1 MILALD
7 VGNSNIT
14 GGVFEG
20 ETLVLQFRKT
30 TSQNLTSDEI
40 GIFLL
45 TVLRENE
52 IDPSKIERIGICSV
66 VPPINYSLS
75 SGILKYLKVEPL
87 FIQAGIKTGLKLKF
101 PNPKEIGADLIA
113 DSIGAAALFPDK
125 NLIIV
130 DLGTATTITPVSRN
144 REFTG
149 GTIFPGLKMSV
160 QALASG
166 TSRLPHVEIA
176 KTTKAC
182 GNSTISAIQAGIFYG
197 TAGAVKEICSTYM
210 TEVFNGAE
218 ALIIGTGGLSR
229 IFEDYS
235 LFDKIIPELT
245 LIGVKKALELNP

>member
-45 TVLRENE
+45 TVLRENG

-125 NLIIV
+125 DLIIV

-149 GTIFPGLKMSV
+149 GTILPGLKMSV

-210 TEVFNGAE
+210 TEVFNGSE